1 MSAPADP
8 RAALSFPVHSVQS
21 VHSVHFVHFFLLAVA
36 GCGGGAA
43 GIAEPVPA
51 DAKPTTSAPYA
62 AHYGGEAGPVA
73 LTAEETAIVARIEGE
88 GPLGC
93 AIEERLVRAAR
104 RHAAV
109 LASAAGSQG
118 EAEIDHLRF
127 AVLAEGGTEYQLAPF
142 ATRDLGAGL
151 QDLAAFVAEHRR
163 DVTHCGLG
171 KAGRGGRDVVVWVGA
186 KRAVSFAP
194 IPVSSEVG
202 TALTVSGTVS
212 GALGAARA
220 YLGLPDGSADA
231 LAARVSGGVLTVE
244 VPFERRGRYELEIQ
258 IDLGGGPE
266 TASLLPLFA
275 GVPPDGRPTIAAGAD
290 DGGASAE
297 APDARIVSLV
307 NAARKR
313 LGLAPLAR
321 DARLDRVA
329 AAHCADMV
337 ALGYFGHRSPSGAML
352 ADRLRA
358 SELAPSAFGEN
369 VARSSSASRV
379 HRNLMASPSHRIELL
394 SRSYTHLGV
403 GVARDGDD
411 LVVTE
416 VLARW

>member
-1 MSAPADP
+1 MP
-8 RAALSFPVHSVQS
+8 RRQRLGVALAAAI
-21 VHSVHFVHFFLLAVA
+21 AVA

-43 GIAEPVPA
+43 GTAESVPA

-62 AHYGGEAGPVA
+62 AAYGGGPGSLELTSEEA
-73 LTAEETAIVARIEGE
+73 AIVARLEGE

-109 LASAAGSQG
+109 LASADRSQG

-142 ATRDLGAGL
+142 ATRDLEAGL
-151 QDLAAFVAEHRR
+151 QDLVAFVAEHRR
-163 DVTHCGLG
+163 DVTHCGVG
-171 KAGRGGRDVVVWVGA
+171 KASAGGRDVVVWVGA

-194 IPVSSEVG
+194 IPVSSDVG
-202 TALTVSGTVS
+202 TALTVSGAV
-212 GALGAARA
+212 AGAAGAVRA
-220 YLGLPDGSADA
+220 YLGLPDGSAIA
-231 LAARVSGGVLTVE
+231 LNARVSDGALTVE
-244 VPFERRGRYELEIQ
+244 VPLERRGRYDLEIQ

-275 GVPPDGRPTIAAGAD
+275 GMPPDERPTIAAAGME
-290 DGGASAE
+290 DGGASPE
-297 APDARIVSLV
+297 APDALIVSLV

-321 DARLDRVA
+321 DARLDGLA

-352 ADRLRA
+352 AERLRT
-358 SELAPSAFGEN
+358 SGLNPSAFGEN

-379 HRNLMASPSHRIELL
+379 HRNLMTSPSHRIELL

-416 VLARW
+416 VLVRW

>member
-1 MSAPADP
+1 MP
-8 RAALSFPVHSVQS
+8 RRERLGIALAAAI
-21 VHSVHFVHFFLLAVA
+21 AVA
-36 GCGGGAA
+36 RCGGGAA

-51 DAKPTTSAPYA
+51 EAKPTTSAPYA
-62 AHYGGEAGPVA
+62 AHYGGEAEPAA
-73 LTAEETAIVARIEGE
+73 LTAEEAAIVARIEGE

-142 ATRDLGAGL
+142 ATRDLEAGL

-212 GALGAARA
+212 GAPGAARA

-258 IDLGGGPE
+258 VDLGGGPE

-297 APDARIVSLV
+297 APDARIVTLV

-337 ALGYFGHRSPSGAML
+337 
-352 ADRLRA
+352 
-358 SELAPSAFGEN
+358 
-369 VARSSSASRV
+369 
-379 HRNLMASPSHRIELL
+379 
-394 SRSYTHLGV
+394 
-403 GVARDGDD
+403 
-411 LVVTE
+411 
-416 VLARW
+416 